1 MRSSSVTKKVATIT
15 AAAFILLAL
24 TTMAV
29 MTTFVTADAGSSA
42 SVTQSVTQSNNDGT
56 SSVRVTQSG
65 DDDDGSSSVSSSVR
79 VTQSGDDDGSS
90 SVRVTQSNGEGVEV
104 SCEGDVN
111 CEVIGDDTVVATSE
125 DGDSITSTAV
135 TTTTPDTTT
144 TVNQPD
150 LDDLDDRMEGMVD
163 RLLDEVSATLMGYYN
178 WRLSLFT

>member
-42 SVTQSVTQSNNDGT
+42 SVTQSVTQSDNDGT

-79 VTQSGDDDGSS
+79 VTQS
-90 SVRVTQSNGEGVEV
+90 NGEGVEV
-104 SCEGDVN
+104 SCKGDVN

-125 DGDSITSTAV
+125 DGDSINSTAV

-150 LDDLDDRMEGMVD
+150 LDDLDDRIEGMVD

-178 WRLSLFT
+178 WRL

>member
-65 DDDDGSSSVSSSVR
+65 DDDDGSSSV
-79 VTQSGDDDGSS
+79 
-90 SVRVTQSNGEGVEV
+90 RVTQSNGEGVEV

-125 DGDSITSTAV
+125 DGDSINSTAV

-150 LDDLDDRMEGMVD
+150 LDDLDDRIEGMVD

-178 WRLSLFT
+178 WRLSPFT

>member
-1 MRSSSVTKKVATIT
+1 MRSSVTKKVATIT

-29 MTTFVTADAGSSA
+29 ITTFATANAGSSVRV
-42 SVTQSVTQSNNDGT
+42 SQSNNDG
-56 SSVRVTQSG
+56 
-65 DDDDGSSSVSSSVR
+65 SSSVR

-90 SVRVTQSNGEGVEV
+90 SVRVTQSNGEGLEV

-125 DGDSITSTAV
+125 DSNSTNSTAV
-135 TTTTPDTTT
+135 TTTTTDTTT

-150 LDDLDDRMEGMVD
+150 LDDLGDRIEGMVD
-163 RLLDEVSATLMGYYN
+163 RLLDGVSANLVN
-178 WRLSLFT
+178 WRMSLFT

>member
-65 DDDDGSSSVSSSVR
+65 DDD
-79 VTQSGDDDGSS
+79 GSS

-125 DGDSITSTAV
+125 DGDSINSTAV

-150 LDDLDDRMEGMVD
+150 LDDLDDRIEGMVD

-178 WRLSLFT
+178 WRLSPIHIVI

>member
-65 DDDDGSSSVSSSVR
+65 DDDDGSSSV
-79 VTQSGDDDGSS
+79 
-90 SVRVTQSNGEGVEV
+90 RVTQSNGEGVEV

-125 DGDSITSTAV
+125 DGDSINSTAV

-150 LDDLDDRMEGMVD
+150 LDDLDDRIEVMVD
-163 RLLDEVSATLMGYYN
+163 RLLDEIFASAYYH
-178 WRLSLFT
+178 W

>member
-42 SVTQSVTQSNNDGT
+42 SVTQSVTQSNNDG
-56 SSVRVTQSG
+56 
-65 DDDDGSSSVSSSVR
+65 
-79 VTQSGDDDGSS
+79 SS

-125 DGDSITSTAV
+125 DGDSINSTAV

-150 LDDLDDRMEGMVD
+150 LDDLDDRIEGMVD

-178 WRLSLFT
+178 WRL

>member
-65 DDDDGSSSVSSSVR
+65 DDD
-79 VTQSGDDDGSS
+79 GSS

-125 DGDSITSTAV
+125 DGDSINSTAV

-150 LDDLDDRMEGMVD
+150 LDDLDDRIEGMVD

-178 WRLSLFT
+178 WRL

>member
-65 DDDDGSSSVSSSVR
+65 DDDGSSSVSSSVR

-125 DGDSITSTAV
+125 DGDSINSTAV

-150 LDDLDDRMEGMVD
+150 LDDLDDRIEGMVD

>member
-42 SVTQSVTQSNNDGT
+42 SVTQSNNDGT

-104 SCEGDVN
+104 SCE
-111 CEVIGDDTVVATSE
+111 VIGDDTVVATSE
-125 DGDSITSTAV
+125 DGDSINSTAV

-150 LDDLDDRMEGMVD
+150 LDDLDDRIEGMVD

-178 WRLSLFT
+178 WRL

>member
-42 SVTQSVTQSNNDGT
+42 SVTQSNN
-56 SSVRVTQSG
+56 
-65 DDDDGSSSVSSSVR
+65 
-79 VTQSGDDDGSS
+79 
-90 SVRVTQSNGEGVEV
+90 EGVEV

-125 DGDSITSTAV
+125 DGDSINSTAV

-150 LDDLDDRMEGMVD
+150 LDDLDDRIEGMVD

-178 WRLSLFT
+178 WRL

>member
-79 VTQSGDDDGSS
+79 VTQS
-90 SVRVTQSNGEGVEV
+90 NGEGVEV
-104 SCEGDVN
+104 SWEGDVN
-111 CEVIGDDTVVATSE
+111 CEVIG
-125 DGDSITSTAV
+125 
-135 TTTTPDTTT
+135 
-144 TVNQPD
+144 
-150 LDDLDDRMEGMVD
+150 
-163 RLLDEVSATLMGYYN
+163 
-178 WRLSLFT
+178 

>member
-65 DDDDGSSSVSSSVR
+65 DDDDDDGSSSV
-79 VTQSGDDDGSS
+79 SS

-125 DGDSITSTAV
+125 DGDSINSTAV

>member
-79 VTQSGDDDGSS
+79 VTQS
-90 SVRVTQSNGEGVEV
+90 NGEGVEV

-125 DGDSITSTAV
+125 DGDSINSTAV

>member
-42 SVTQSVTQSNNDGT
+42 SVTQSNNDGT

-125 DGDSITSTAV
+125 DGDSINSTAV

-150 LDDLDDRMEGMVD
+150 LDDLDDRIEGMVD

-178 WRLSLFT
+178 WRL

>member
-65 DDDDGSSSVSSSVR
+65 DDDDDDGSSSV
-79 VTQSGDDDGSS
+79 SS

-150 LDDLDDRMEGMVD
+150 LDDLDDRIEGMVD

-178 WRLSLFT
+178 WRL